1 MKVLPIM
8 GHHVHP
14 MVVFE
19 REFGHSDGCGIL
31 CVFWVKVRARV
42 RAQAKPAQVVAEC
55 GREAKE

>member
-1 MKVLPIM
+1 M

-42 RAQAKPAQVVAEC
+42 RTQAKPAQVVAEC